1 VKTIGVVLGAV
12 MLVVAVA
19 CGDDGADASATLA
32 CGHFRN
38 VARDQTD
45 GLLTRSELRGKLA
58 EVERDA
64 RFSEEPGIARAARD
78 MVAAATAGDDAA
90 LAEAVTRFGSACESA
105 GV

>member
-1 VKTIGVVLGAV
+1 VKTIGLALGAV
-12 MLVVAVA
+12 LLVVAAA

-32 CGHFRN
+32 CQHFRN

-45 GLLTRSELRGKLA
+45 GLLTREELRRKLG

-64 RFSEEPGIARAARD
+64 RVSEEPGIASAARD

-90 LAEAVTRFGSACESA
+90 LADAVTRFGSVCESA
-105 GV
+105 GL